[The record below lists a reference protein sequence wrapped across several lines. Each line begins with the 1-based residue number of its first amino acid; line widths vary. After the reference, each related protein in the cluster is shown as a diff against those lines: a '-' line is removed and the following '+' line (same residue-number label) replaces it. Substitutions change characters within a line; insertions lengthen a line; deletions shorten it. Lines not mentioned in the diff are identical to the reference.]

1 MTDHEARITRL
12 ENTICWAVR
21 NMQRIRD
28 AAYFSCYKNVIT
40 CCLDHVED
48 ELVKVVPRAAE
59 DSDRMP
65 LE

>member
-1 MTDHEARITRL
+1 
-12 ENTICWAVR
+12 
-21 NMQRIRD
+21 MQRIRD